1 MRVSSE
7 QLVEQARRRDA
18 EFPPTP
24 WRWIDGPG
32 PWSCILWQSS
42 NRVDMDEMARGW
54 KLVDA
59 VWDYDVWGYPP
70 ACTRLSDAVV
80 FKLLLKKIAK
90 VRAESWP
97 FDFNSRGQMRFERE
111 PQGPAVWIERK
122 GRYYYPEIG
131 GRYVLGGEIARMM
144 DSWFIEPP
152 SYDTRR
158 DSIYF
163 GRVEVPSWAKDQGA
177 IIISSRGVTG
187 LTFDDE
193 DRVSWDGM
201 SGTPVIWTKEVSLEC
216 PTSLTRPTVFTEV
229 VTESGQDAILVAYGP
244 DEEPEDAQ
252 DSTEMKKEEVKREA
266 VKKELV
272 KKEVVKKEVVKK
284 ERIAI
289 KSEVVCGS
297 QRLHPPRTLK
307 RKPESQVNGRSKR
320 GKAMSSALKQENIPI
335 KSEAVNGTSEL
346 DLKREPAAKPP
357 STTPQQQSS
366 AHNKTRRIPKREPE
380 PHIVTG
386 HNKRGRSRSSV
397 LTQGSNTESWV
408 EMARTMIRQA
418 ASANREH
425 QALMR
430 SIRED
435 IKSLQARVDA
445 LKASAPLPRALED
458 VRKLMAEH
466 EDDVLG
472 TEQIERTIQ
481 TILQKLPS

>member
-1 MRVSSE
+1 MGLSSE
-7 QLVEQARRRDA
+7 QLVEQARCRNA

-32 PWSCILWQSS
+32 FPVSWEAS
-42 NRVDMDEMARGW
+42 NRVDMDGMARRW

-70 ACTRLSDAVV
+70 PFTRLSDAVV

-90 VRAESWP
+90 VRSENWP
-97 FDFNSRGQMRFERE
+97 FDFNSRGQMRFERD

-131 GRYVLGGEIARMM
+131 GRYILGGEIARMM

-177 IIISSRGVTG
+177 IIVPSRGVTG

-201 SGTPVIWTKEVSLEC
+201 SGTPVIWAKEVSLEC
-216 PTSLTRPTVFTEV
+216 LTSLTRNTVFTEV
-229 VTESGQDAILVAYGP
+229 ETESGQDAILVAYGP
-244 DEEPEDAQ
+244 DEEPEDDH
-252 DSTEMKKEEVKREA
+252 DSKKIIHVKKEEVKREA
-266 VKKELV
+266 VKKE
-272 KKEVVKKEVVKK
+272 
-284 ERIAI
+284 RIAI
-289 KSEVVCGS
+289 KSEAVNGS
-297 QRLHPPRTLK
+297 QRLHLLRTPK
-307 RKPESQVNGRSKR
+307 RKPESQVNSRSKR
-320 GKAMSSALKQENIPI
+320 GKATSSAFKREDIPI
-335 KSEAVNGTSEL
+335 KSEAVNGTSER
-346 DLKREPAAKPP
+346 DLKNEPDAKPP
-357 STTPQQQSS
+357 ITTPQQQSS
-366 AHNKTRRIPKREPE
+366 AHNQTPRILKREPE
-380 PHIVTG
+380 SHIVTG
-386 HNKRGRSRSSV
+386 HSKRGRSRSSA
-397 LTQGSNTESWV
+397 LTQGSKTESWV
-408 EMARTMIRQA
+408 EMASTMIRQA
-418 ASANREH
+418 VSADKEH
-425 QALMR
+425 QALIR

-435 IKSLQARVDA
+435 VKSLQSRVEA

-472 TEQIERTIQ
+472 TEQIARTMQ
-481 TILQKLPS
+481 TILQQLPS

>member
-1 MRVSSE
+1 MGLSSE
-7 QLVEQARRRDA
+7 QLVEEARWRDA
-18 EFPPTP
+18 RFPPRP

-32 PWSCILWQSS
+32 CQIPSRPT
-42 NRVDMDEMARGW
+42 NRVDMDGMAKWW

-59 VWDYDVWGYPP
+59 VWDYD
-70 ACTRLSDAVV
+70 
-80 FKLLLKKIAK
+80 LLLKKIAK
-90 VRAESWP
+90 VRSENWP

-111 PQGPAVWIERK
+111 PQGPAVRIERK
-122 GRYYYPEIG
+122 DRYYYPEIG
-131 GRYVLGGEIARMM
+131 GRYVLGGEIARMI

-163 GRVEVPSWAKDQGA
+163 GRIEVPSWAKDQGA
-177 IIISSRGVTG
+177 IIVSSRGVTG

-201 SGTPVIWTKEVSLEC
+201 SGTPVIWAKEVSLEC
-216 PTSLTRPTVFTEV
+216 PTSLTRATVFTAV
-229 VTESGQDAILVAYGP
+229 KTQSGQDAILVAYDP
-244 DEEPEDAQ
+244 DEEQEDAQ
-252 DSTEMKKEEVKREA
+252 DSEKIID
-266 VKKELV
+266 
-272 KKEVVKKEVVKK
+272 VKK

-289 KSEVVCGS
+289 KSEVVNGS
-297 QRLHPPRTLK
+297 QKLHLP
-307 RKPESQVNGRSKR
+307 QD
-320 GKAMSSALKQENIPI
+320 IPI

-346 DLKREPAAKPP
+346 DVKNEPTVKPP
-357 STTPQQQSS
+357 TTTPQQQSS
-366 AHNKTRRIPKREPE
+366 AHNRSPRILKREPE

-386 HNKRGRSRSSV
+386 HNKRGRTRSSA

-408 EMARTMIRQA
+408 EMASTMIRQA
-418 ASANREH
+418 ASADREH
-425 QALMR
+425 QALIR

-435 IKSLQARVDA
+435 VKSLQSRANA

-472 TEQIERTIQ
+472 TEQVARTMQI
-481 TILQKLPS
+481 ILQKLPS